1 MALITKRI
9 RISGMSCINCQKRI
23 TAKLRGT
30 PGIREAS
37 VSYREGTARIA
48 FDSAVITYEQIAK
61 IIDHLGYKALPDGK
75 TGFGRAALL
84 SALVL
89 VLYVLLEKT
98 GLLNLLVPGKLA
110 ESGMGY
116 GMLFVVGLLTSVHCI
131 AMCGG
136 INLSQ
141 CLPGSVRQKNAL
153 LPSLCYNAG
162 RVISYTVI
170 GLVLGLIGLLSC
182 EAQVEGRTSRTPV
195 LQGRIQRKR
204 LVICTHMPE
213 NSPVTYVAGEFS
225 ALEILFAGMMVYDH
239 R

>member
-37 VSYREGTARIA
+37 VSYRDGTARIA

-170 GLVLGLIGLLSC
+170 GLAQGLSGLLSC
-182 EAQVEGRTSRTPV
+182 EAQVELKAAHRAPQFSRGGFNGNDWLFVRICRKTP
-195 LQGRIQRKR
+195 LSHMWRGSFAR
-204 LVICTHMPE
+204 LKFCLR
-213 NSPVTYVAGEFS
+213 A
-225 ALEILFAGMMVYDH
+225 
-239 R
+239 

>member
-9 RISGMSCINCQKRI
+9 RISGMSCIDCQKRI

-98 GLLNLLVPGKLA
+98 GILNLLVPGKLA

-170 GLVLGLIGLLSC
+170 GLRHRGFPACCPAKHRLKAAHRAPQFSRGGFNGNDWLFVRICRKTPLSHMWRGSF
-182 EAQVEGRTSRTPV
+182 A
-195 LQGRIQRKR
+195 R
-204 LVICTHMPE
+204 LKFCLR
-213 NSPVTYVAGEFS
+213 A
-225 ALEILFAGMMVYDH
+225 
-239 R
+239 

>member
-37 VSYREGTARIA
+37 VSYRDGTARIA

-98 GLLNLLVPGKLA
+98 GILNLLIPGKLA

-170 GLVLGLIGLLSC
+170 GLLLGLIGLLSC

-213 NSPVTYVAGEFS
+213 NSPVTYVAGE
-225 ALEILFAGMMVYDH
+225 
-239 R
+239 